1 MDIARYDS
9 IRIRTESETGQS
21 EIAIS
26 QYGHSLYTP
35 VGVEALCD
43 TLITIASG
51 EASSFQ
57 EGEGS
62 NGHSTEIFPLCIIL
76 LITHRNM
83 IHRNISPYHDLQV
96 SKA

>member
-57 EGEGS
+57 EGEGVERS
-62 NGHSTEIFPLCIIL
+62 FDGDFSTGI
-76 LITHRNM
+76 
-83 IHRNISPYHDLQV
+83 
-96 SKA
+96 